1 MITFRNDEWVE
12 TEPFVY
18 QNSGEL
24 VTDPSEYVPNS
35 QVLKAVKSGM
45 IKAPMGAYDFPD
57 GKDNGTDLTFLRSGA
72 DIEEK
77 LNYIEMLKN
86 NTKNSIEYVP
96 KNEKEK
102 TEKKTEVNTDK
113 KE

>member
-1 MITFRNDEWVE
+1 MKTFRNDEWVE

-24 VTDPSEYVPNS
+24 VTDPSDYVPNS
-35 QVLKAVKSGM
+35 QVLKAVKAGM
-45 IKAPMGAYDFPD
+45 IKAPVGAYDFPD

-77 LNYIEMLKN
+77 LEYCEMLKN
-86 NTKNSIEYVP
+86 NTKNSIKYVP
-96 KNEKEK
+96 K
-102 TEKKTEVNTDK
+102 EKKEEIEEDTDK

>member
-1 MITFRNDEWVE
+1 MKTFRNDEWIE
-12 TEPFVY
+12 TEPFIY

-24 VTDPSEYVPNS
+24 VTDPSDYVPNS
-35 QVLKAVKSGM
+35 QVLKAVKAGM
-45 IKAPMGAYDFPD
+45 IKTPAGAYDFLD

-77 LNYIEMLKN
+77 LNYCEMLKN
-86 NTKNSIEYVP
+86 NTKNSIKYVP
-96 KNEKEK
+96 KEKKEEKE
-102 TEKKTEVNTDK
+102 ENTDK

>member
-1 MITFRNDEWVE
+1 MKTFKNDEWVE
-12 TEPFVY
+12 TEPYFY

-24 VTDPSEYVPNS
+24 VVDPSDYVPNS
-35 QVLKAVKSGM
+35 QVLKAVKCGM
-45 IKAPMGAYDFPD
+45 IKSPAGAYDFPD

-77 LNYIEMLKN
+77 LEYCETLKN
-86 NTKNSIEYVP
+86 KTKNTIKYVP
-96 KNEKEK
+96 KEKMEE
-102 TEKKTEVNTDK
+102 TEENTDN

>member
-1 MITFRNDEWVE
+1 MKTFRGDEWVE
-12 TEPFVY
+12 TEPFIY

-24 VTDPSEYVPNS
+24 VTDPSDYVPNS
-35 QVLKAVKSGM
+35 QVLKAVKAGM
-45 IKAPMGAYDFPD
+45 IKAPIGAYDFPD

-77 LNYIEMLKN
+77 LKYCEMLKN
-86 NTKNSIEYVP
+86 NTKNSIKYVP
-96 KNEKEK
+96 E
-102 TEKKTEVNTDK
+102 EKKEETEENTDK

>member
-1 MITFRNDEWVE
+1 MKTFRNDEWVE
-12 TEPFVY
+12 TEPFIY

-24 VTDPSEYVPNS
+24 VTDPSDYVPNS
-35 QVLKAVKSGM
+35 QVLKAVKAGI
-45 IKAPMGAYDFPD
+45 IKSPTGAYDFPD

-77 LNYIEMLKN
+77 LEYCEMLKT
-86 NTKNSIEYVP
+86 NTKNSIRYVQ
-96 KNEKEK
+96 KKEKEK
-102 TEKKTEVNTDK
+102 TEESNDK

>member
-1 MITFRNDEWVE
+1 MKTFRNDEWVE
-12 TEPFVY
+12 TEPFIY

-24 VTDPSEYVPNS
+24 VTDPSDYVPNS
-35 QVLKAVKSGM
+35 QVLKAVKAGI
-45 IKAPMGAYDFPD
+45 IKSPAGAYDFPD

-77 LNYIEMLKN
+77 LEYCEMLKT
-86 NTKNSIEYVP
+86 NTKNSIRYVP
-96 KNEKEK
+96 KKEKEK
-102 TEKKTEVNTDK
+102 TEESNDK

>member
-1 MITFRNDEWVE
+1 MKTFRNDEWVE

-18 QNSGEL
+18 QNNGEL
-24 VTDPSEYVPNS
+24 VTDPSDYVPNS
-35 QVLKAVKSGM
+35 QVLKAVKAGM
-45 IKAPMGAYDFPD
+45 IKAPVGAYDFPD

-77 LNYIEMLKN
+77 LEYCEMLKN
-86 NTKNSIEYVP
+86 NTKKAIKCVA
-96 KNEKEK
+96 KEK
-102 TEKKTEVNTDK
+102 REEIEENTDK

>member
-1 MITFRNDEWVE
+1 MKTFRNDEWIE
-12 TEPFVY
+12 TEPFIY

-24 VTDPSEYVPNS
+24 VTDPSDYVPNS
-35 QVLKAVKSGM
+35 QVLKAVKAGI
-45 IKAPMGAYDFPD
+45 IKTPAGAYDFPD

-77 LNYIEMLKN
+77 LEYCERLKEK
-86 NTKNSIEYVP
+86 TRNSIKYVP
-96 KNEKEK
+96 K
-102 TEKKTEVNTDK
+102 EKKEETEENTDK

>member
-1 MITFRNDEWVE
+1 MKTFRNDEWIE
-12 TEPFVY
+12 TEPFIY

-24 VTDPSEYVPNS
+24 VTDPSDYVPNS
-35 QVLKAVKSGM
+35 QVLKAVKAGM
-45 IKAPMGAYDFPD
+45 IKTPVGAYDFPD

-77 LNYIEMLKN
+77 LEYCEMLKN
-86 NTKNSIEYVP
+86 NTKNSIKYVP
-96 KNEKEK
+96 KKEKEK
-102 TEKKTEVNTDK
+102 TEEKIDE